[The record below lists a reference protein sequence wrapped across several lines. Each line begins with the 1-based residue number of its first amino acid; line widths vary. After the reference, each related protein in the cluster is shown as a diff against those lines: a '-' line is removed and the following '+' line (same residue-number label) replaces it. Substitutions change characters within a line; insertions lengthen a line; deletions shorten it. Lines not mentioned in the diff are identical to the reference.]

1 MRTFSHDVVWAALMF
16 LALFAFCLIPLETWM
31 CAPDLCLWRRLL
43 HLAACPACGST
54 RALVA
59 FFHGEWSAAWKY
71 NANVVITAPALL
83 ALVVSHSLSLWRKIR
98 STPSSNLRSCSGL
111 NTVLKPE

>member
-1 MRTFSHDVVWAALMF
+1 MRTFSHDVVRAALVLQA
-16 LALFAFCLIPLETWM
+16 LAAFCLIPLDIWM
-31 CAPDLCLWRRLL
+31 RAPDLCLWRRLF

-54 RALVA
+54 RALVS

-98 STPSSNLRSCSGL
+98 STSSSNLRSCSGL